1 MKTVFYLSTC
11 STCKRI
17 LSEVSLP
24 KEVEKRDIKYDP
36 ITPIELLELRKLA
49 GSYDAIFS
57 KKARNYIRYKDQELS
72 ESLME
77 SLLLSDY
84 TFLKRPIVC
93 YDDFISIGN
102 QKDRVDALKNRFN

>member
-36 ITPIELLELRKLA
+36 ITPGELLQLRELA
-49 GSYDAIFS
+49 GSYDAIF
-57 KKARNYIRYKDQELS
+57 
-72 ESLME
+72 
-77 SLLLSDY
+77 
-84 TFLKRPIVC
+84 F
-93 YDDFISIGN
+93 
-102 QKDRVDALKNRFN
+102 

>member
-36 ITPIELLELRKLA
+36 ITPIELLELRELA

-57 KKARNYIRYKDQELS
+57 KKARNYIHYKDQELS

-84 TFLKRPIVC
+84 TFLKRPIIC

-102 QKDRVDALKNRFN
+102 QKDRVEALKIRFN